1 MAVDALA
8 WTAVP
13 LGLGLI
19 VLAML
24 DVFLTVLHVQ
34 IESPISNRLN
44 RRCWQLLLAISR
56 RLPATSCEEILGW
69 GAPLMIGGIV
79 MFWSLL
85 YVVGFALLY
94 APFVH
99 DPAAFAISDVERQS
113 ALGDAL
119 YFSALSFF
127 TLGYGEIVPL
137 HPIMRLLA
145 VLQGGF
151 GLTTLSLS
159 VTYLLSVYPLISRK
173 IGLAESL
180 NLETGGRS
188 DGVVLAERYLGG
200 ERFEALAQR
209 LVGIGDELLRL
220 GQAHGLYPVLYFVR
234 PRAVHHSFVRILAI
248 VQGIVAT
255 LRYGLDRDAHWQIVN
270 DPRLLILEEGLLSTL
285 HTLAASSHL
294 TPRAATQA
302 DVEAAR
308 RDHLALTEE
317 LRRWGLAAAAPDDRE
332 ALEGHVRFRVATE
345 QYIRAYAANS
355 GYDIASVHAPFS
367 RWERNTALVGHAEAS
382 EQPADGDA
390 AGGETR
396 GLTRDQDARPAV
408 LSGDHGRSA

>member
-1 MAVDALA
+1 MDGLA
-8 WTAVP
+8 WIAIP

-24 DVFLTVLHVQ
+24 DVFLTVLHIQ
-34 IESPISNRLN
+34 LESPISNRLN
-44 RRCWQLLLAISR
+44 RRCWQLLLAVSR
-56 RLPATSCEEILGW
+56 RLPPDTRDAVLGW

-79 MFWSLL
+79 VFWSLL
-85 YVVGFALLY
+85 YIVGFALLY

-99 DPAAFAISDVERQS
+99 DPAAFLLSEVEPQS

-119 YFSALSFF
+119 YFSALSFV

-137 HPIMRLLA
+137 HPIARLLA
-145 VLQGGF
+145 VLQGGC

-173 IGLAESL
+173 IGLSESL

-188 DGVVLAERYLGG
+188 DGVVLAERYVRSG
-200 ERFEALAQR
+200 RYEALAQH
-209 LVGIGDELLRL
+209 LVGINDELLKL
-220 GQAHGLYPVLYFVR
+220 GQSHGLYPVLYFVR
-234 PRAVHHSFVRILAI
+234 PREVHHSFVRILAI

-255 LRYGLDRDAHWQIVN
+255 LHYGLDRDAHADVVT

-294 TPRAATQA
+294 APQEATHA

-308 RDHLALTEE
+308 RDHLALTEA
-317 LRRWGLAAAAPDDRE
+317 LRQHGLTAAAPDDRE
-332 ALEGHVRFRVATE
+332 ALERHVRFRVATE

-355 GYDIASVHAPFS
+355 GFDVDAVHAPYS
-367 RWERNTALVGHAEAS
+367 RWERDTALVGHAEAS
-382 EQPADGDA
+382 DRPASHEA
-390 AGGETR
+390 ADVDTR
-396 GLTRDQDARPAV
+396 SLTRDEDARPAV
-408 LSGDHGRSA
+408 LSRDAGRSA